1 MKRAFFI
8 FFILTTCLFSYAQ
21 TASDLQV
28 LRDSQSLKQ
37 NQRIA
42 SMAKDIELPNPILAM
57 SNPNYYITAGDIY
70 VLGYAAGTTPVTYE
84 LIVDSSY
91 KLRVSNLAV
100 IDVEGKTYIEVKNQV
115 EQIVSKNYPLSGV
128 QFVLKSPAV
137 FTVTLKGEVSATAEP
152 QTWALQ
158 RLSSLLD
165 PYLTSYSSTR
175 NIEIISKNG
184 KTTTYDLFK
193 ASRNGDLSQDP
204 YLRPGDTIHI
214 GKLSRSV
221 SISGA
226 VERPGTYELLEG
238 ENLKDLI
245 EVYGSG
251 LTPKADPSRI
261 ELERYVESTYA
272 AGEKIFFNSK
282 SIENNE
288 KLQNLDAISIPQ
300 ITDLSPVMFIEGAV
314 GVFSSEDAV
323 FVSPENTNKVTIQ
336 FNKGENYASLV
347 RRYKSLFSAVSD
359 LYNAY
364 IIRGIEEIP
373 INLNPIL
380 YDASFVSEHFIE
392 ANDTLIIP
400 FRQYFVTVSG
410 AVRAPG
416 RYPYIPDRD
425 WSYYVSLAGGFH
437 KTENANNSIV
447 IKDIL
452 GKTLKKTDPIT
463 PETVIEAKSNSFFF
477 YFNLYSP
484 IVVTTLSVI
493 TTFLSF
499 LALTAK

>member
-1 MKRAFFI
+1 MKAKLVSILIIFI
-8 FFILTTCLFSYAQ
+8 CFMSLALFSESSGTEIDPRA
-21 TASDLQV
+21 
-28 LRDSQSLKQ
+28 
-37 NQRIA
+37 
-42 SMAKDIELPNPILAM
+42 ILAM
-57 SNPNYYITAGDIY
+57 SNPEYRITAGDVY
-70 VLGYAAGTTPVTYE
+70 VLAYAAGSTAVKYE
-84 LIVDSSY
+84 LIVDSTY

-100 IDVEGKTYIEVKNQV
+100 IDVEGKTFVEVKNQI

-251 LTPKADPSRI
+251 LTPQADISRI
-261 ELERYVESTYA
+261 ELVRYVDSKYA
-272 AGEKIFFNSK
+272 AGEKIFFDSK
-282 SIENNE
+282 NIENNE
-288 KLQNLDAISIPQ
+288 KLQNLDSINIPQ

-314 GVFSSEDAV
+314 AISASEDDEV
-323 FVSPENTNKVTIQ
+323 FVSPDNTNKVTIQ
-336 FNKGENYASLV
+336 FKQGENYASLV
-347 RRYKSLFSAVSD
+347 RRYKRLFSSVSD

-364 IIRGIEEIP
+364 IIRGTEEIP

-380 YDASFVSEHFIE
+380 YDASFFSEQFVE

-493 TTFLSF
+493 TTFLSI
-499 LALTAK
+499 LAITAK

>member
-1 MKRAFFI
+1 MKAKLVS
-8 FFILTTCLFSYAQ
+8 ILIILICFMSLSLFSESSETEIDPRA
-21 TASDLQV
+21 
-28 LRDSQSLKQ
+28 
-37 NQRIA
+37 
-42 SMAKDIELPNPILAM
+42 ILAM
-57 SNPNYYITAGDIY
+57 SNPEYRITAGDVY
-70 VLGYAAGTTPVTYE
+70 VLAYAAGSTAVKYE
-84 LIVDSSY
+84 LIVDSTY

-100 IDVEGKTYIEVKNQV
+100 IDVEGRTFVDVKNQV

-158 RLSSLLD
+158 RLSSLIGS
-165 PYLTSYSSTR
+165 YLTSYSSTR
-175 NIEIISKNG
+175 NIKIISKNG

-193 ASRNGDLSQDP
+193 ASRNGELSQNP
-204 YLRPGDTIHI
+204 YLRPGDTIQI
-214 GKLSRSV
+214 GKLFRSV
-221 SISGA
+221 TISGA
-226 VERPGTYELLEG
+226 VERPGTYQLLEG

-251 LTPKADPSRI
+251 LTPQADISRI
-261 ELERYVESTYA
+261 ELVRYVDSKYA
-272 AGEKIFFNSK
+272 TGEKIFFNNK
-282 SIENNE
+282 NIENNE
-288 KLQNLDAISIPQ
+288 RLQNLDSIDIPQ
-300 ITDLSPVMFIEGAV
+300 ISDLSPVMFIEGAV
-314 GVFSSEDAV
+314 AVLSTETDV
-323 FVSPENTNKVTIQ
+323 FVSPENTNKVKIQ

-347 RRYKSLFSAVSD
+347 RQNKSLFSAVSD

-364 IIRGIEEIP
+364 IIRGIEKIP

-380 YDASFVSEHFIE
+380 YDAAFFSEQFVE

-493 TTFLSF
+493 TTYLSF
-499 LALTAK
+499 LAITAK